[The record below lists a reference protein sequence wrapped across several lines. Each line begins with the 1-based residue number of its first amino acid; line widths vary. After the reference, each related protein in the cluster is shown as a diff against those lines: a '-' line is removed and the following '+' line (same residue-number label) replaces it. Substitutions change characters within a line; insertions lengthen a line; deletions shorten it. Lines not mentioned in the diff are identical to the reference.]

1 MKHFGS
7 YHETVWFKR
16 RNTLFHPVEQ
26 TDTSHSRCGYIGRGL
41 CLFVNESDFF
51 CIMIIGRFPITIF
64 SKDLLHLLLHFRRKM
79 FLPPMYTVIGSTVAQ
94 NIHDA
99 VLDGLHFDMFYLVVE
114 MGKSPCCLEL
124 VHTHEMRTRCMEVS
138 IGINSISGSNIIGF
152 ELCRDESDAFCCPR
166 TIGIEAVHPMII
178 YQTFDKR
185 WIIKI

>member
-1 MKHFGS
+1 MKLFVSSG
-7 YHETVWFKR
+7 ETLCFILWTKPIR
-16 RNTLFHPVEQ
+16 RIPAF
-26 TDTSHSRCGYIGRGL
+26 DTSARDSAL
-41 CLFVNESDFF
+41 LVNESDFF

-79 FLPPMYTVIGSTVAQ
+79 FLTPMHTIIGSTVAQ

-99 VLDGLHFDMFYLVVE
+99 VLDGLHFGMFYLVVE
-114 MGKSPCCLEL
+114 MGKSPCSFEL
-124 VHTHEMRTRCMEVS
+124 VHTHEMGARCMEVS

-178 YQTFDKR
+178 YQTFDKLR
-185 WIIKI
+185 IIKI